1 MAELKTVDIKGKEYV
16 MVHERIR
23 AFREEHPNFGLLSE
37 ILSIGDGIVTMKAI
51 ITDET
56 GRVLATGH
64 AQEKEQSSYIN
75 KTSYVENCETSAFGR
90 ALGALGIGIDTSFA
104 TADEVANA
112 IKQQGDIKKTAKQRK
127 EEEDA
132 KFAGQK
138 DNFQSDMD
146 AIPLATAK
154 QIEELRAGLKSL
166 DQSEEDFLKKKKLAC
181 LDEITELAAGKMIEA
196 MKERIKEKIKKDG
209 AA

>member
-1 MAELKTVDIKGKEYV
+1 MANLKTVDIKGKDYV

-23 AFREEHPNFGLLSE
+23 AFREAYPNYGLLSE
-37 ILSIGDGIVTMKAI
+37 ILSIGDGVVTMKAI
-51 ITDET
+51 IADEA
-56 GRVLATGH
+56 GRIIATGH

-112 IKQQGDIKKTAKQRK
+112 IKQQEDMKVQSKAKKAAAEKKADEANAGFQDAMEAVPNATQKQTKR
-127 EEEDA
+127 
-132 KFAGQK
+132 
-138 DNFQSDMD
+138 
-146 AIPLATAK
+146 
-154 QIEELRAGLKSL
+154 IEELLFEIGKPLEALLKKQKVRTLGELTEVSAAAIIKSL
-166 DQSEEDFLKKKKLAC
+166 ENLV
-181 LDEITELAAGKMIEA
+181 
-196 MKERIKEKIKKDG
+196 KKDG